1 MLVISLSANGFRAT
15 EDLTFMGISRP
26 LGGRVCLFIEDNIF
40 SMKEG
45 QKMKTKNLLKVL
57 LCLALC
63 LVMALSISACDKKGY
78 ETPEKPDRSTADQAK
93 VTDPLWDTATHLE
106 DVTLG
111 EGDKTIYVKVE
122 AGTQSITVTI
132 NTDAENLEDALTSV
146 DLVDGEES
154 EFGLYIKVVNG
165 IVADYDIDQTYWG
178 MFKDGEYLMEGA
190 NLTQITD
197 GDRYELVRTK

>member
-1 MLVISLSANGFRAT
+1 
-15 EDLTFMGISRP
+15 
-26 LGGRVCLFIEDNIF
+26 
-40 SMKEG
+40 
-45 QKMKTKNLLKVL
+45 MKTKRLLSTL
-57 LCLALC
+57 MCLALC
-63 LVMALSISACDKKGY
+63 LVMALTITACNKDNDNKNHVN
-78 ETPEKPDRSTADQAK
+78 RSTADQAK
-93 VTDPLWDTATHLE
+93 VADPLWNTATYLE

-111 EGDKTIYVKVE
+111 QGDKTIYVKVE

-154 EFGLYIKVVNG
+154 EFGLYIKEVNG

-178 MFKDGEYLMEGA
+178 MFRDGEYLMEGA